1 MKITKS
7 QLKRIIKEEKPKPL
21 REAGAWEADWESLN
35 QNPGVLRDKEQQLI
49 GLMEEAIEL
58 LGSMHDYHHM
68 PQVEKVLESMRKV
81 YERER

>member
-1 MKITKS
+1 MKITKR
-7 QLKRIIKEEKPKPL
+7 QLRRIIKEEKSKLL
-21 REAGAWEADWESLN
+21 REVGDWEADLESLH

>member
-1 MKITKS
+1 MKITKR
-7 QLKRIIKEEKPKPL
+7 QLRRIIKEEKSKML
-21 REAGAWEADWESLN
+21 REAGDWEADLESLH
-35 QNPGVLRDKEQQLI
+35 QNPRVLRDKGQQLI

-81 YERER
+81 YEGE